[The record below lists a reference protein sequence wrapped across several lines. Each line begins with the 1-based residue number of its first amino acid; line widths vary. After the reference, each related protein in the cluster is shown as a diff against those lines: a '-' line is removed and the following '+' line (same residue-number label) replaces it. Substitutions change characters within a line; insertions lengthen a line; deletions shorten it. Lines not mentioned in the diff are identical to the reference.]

1 MTRFLNI
8 IFIFSVLFI
17 PIISHAQDNI
27 VSGKVIGADDQE
39 GIPGV
44 NILIKGTETGT
55 VTDFNGNYSL
65 EIPSDTSTMVFSFV
79 GYQTKE
85 ISVNNR
91 NTIDVVLRPEVTE
104 LTEIV
109 VTALGIEKDKKAL
122 GYSSQ
127 QVGGED
133 LSEAREA
140 NFINSLSGKVSGVQ
154 ITNSGTGPGGS
165 SKVTIRGMASIQ
177 GANDP
182 LFVVDGIPVDNT
194 SGGGSQFGGID
205 YGSAISNINPDDIAN
220 INVLKGASATALYGS
235 RGQNGVI
242 MITTKKGKNREGI
255 GVTFNSNLTLES
267 PLVYPDF
274 QNRYG
279 RGSDG
284 NLPYF
289 NQGPNIGNL
298 NDNINSSWGEE
309 MNGQTD
315 FLIGDDVYPMENWT
329 GEVTPYLA
337 QPNNYRDFW
346 RTGFSN
352 TNTLT
357 LSGGNEKTTG
367 MASISQLENRGI
379 MPNSKFSRTTIN
391 LRLTNEFGE
400 RLSMD
405 AKVNYIYQEYF
416 NRPNLTLNP
425 DNPVKNLVTM
435 PRNIRLSDLQNYI
448 TDNGRPRVFTN
459 ATSLD
464 QWQNPYWAV
473 NLNTNNDQRDRIMGF
488 IKMNYE
494 FTDWLSAYVRF
505 GTDVYFDERE
515 RRIAPNTI
523 YKINDE
529 YTRYEG
535 RVQETN
541 ADFLIT
547 AQHDISS
554 KLNGVLSIG
563 GNLMHQKREGS
574 NTIALGLDIPYYYNF
589 TNASGLQVIPNFF
602 EKEIQSL
609 YATLDFNYDNYLYVQ
624 LTGRNDW
631 SSVLPPDNWS
641 YFYPSLSTSFVF
653 TDAWNIGID
662 WLSYGKIRASYAF
675 VGNDTNPYQ
684 LDQLYAL
691 NALNHGNQKFAQII
705 SPRPSR
711 ELRNELT
718 RSFEVGGDLSFFF
731 DRIRLDFTYYNAA
744 TSNQLIALD
753 VSRAS
758 GFTQVRINSGLIRN
772 QGIEMMLNTVP
783 VEGDKFSWNLDF
795 NFTRNYN
802 ELIELDKEG
811 RVRVQDLGTFDQFGV
826 QIVAEEGRPFGD
838 IYALRAFS
846 KDPETGQR
854 LINSQGLPIAAQ
866 DPELIGNYL
875 PDFQAGISNSFR
887 YGSFSLSFLVDLQ
900 KGGDIYSYTNATM
913 AALGNS
919 AATLDQRR
927 FWYAGAG
934 GYVAD
939 GILPDGTQNDIEVDP
954 EDYWNTVGG
963 QGGGMFAEAFLYD
976 ASYIKLREARLTYRM
991 SSNLI
996 NRLPFSSATL
1006 SLVGRNL
1013 AILFSNTPGFD
1024 PEATFNTGNAQ
1035 GIEAYAFPSTRSIG
1049 FNLNLQF

>member
-1 MTRFLNI
+1 MKQFLYI
-8 IFIFSVLFI
+8 LSTFSLFLL
-17 PIISHAQDNI
+17 PEISNAQQV
-27 VSGKVIGADDQE
+27 VSGKVVGADDNT

-44 NILIKGTETGT
+44 NILVKGTDTGT
-55 VTDFNGNYSL
+55 VTDFNGNYTL
-65 EIPSDTSTMVFSFV
+65 EIPSDTATLVFSFV
-79 GYQTKE
+79 GYQRKE
-85 ISVNNR
+85 VDVNNR
-91 NTIDVVLRPEVTE
+91 QTIDVVLRPDVTE
-104 LTEIV
+104 LTEVV

-165 SKVTIRGMASIQ
+165 SKVTIRGLASIV
-177 GANDP
+177 GNNSP
-182 LFVVDGIPVDNT
+182 LFVVDGIPIDNAT
-194 SGGGSQFGGID
+194 GGGSQFGGID
-205 YGSAISNINPDDIAN
+205 YGSAISNINPDDIAS

-242 MITTKKGKNREGI
+242 MITTKKGRQREGI
-255 GVTFNSNLTLES
+255 GVTFNSNLTIET
-267 PLVYPDF
+267 PLVLPEF

-279 RGSDG
+279 RGSEG
-284 NLPYF
+284 NYPYF
-289 NQGPNIGNL
+289 KQGPNIGNL
-298 NDNINSSWGEE
+298 NDNINTSWGEE
-309 MNGQTD
+309 MNGQTE
-315 FLIGDDVYPMENWT
+315 FVLGDDVYPMVNWT
-329 GEVTPYLA
+329 GDVTPYSP
-337 QPNNYRDFW
+337 QPDNYRDFW
-346 RTGFSN
+346 RTGLSN
-352 TNTLT
+352 TNTIT
-357 LSGGNEKTTG
+357 LSGGNETTTG
-367 MASISQLENRGI
+367 WASISHLENRSI
-379 MPNSKFSRTTIN
+379 LPNSEFSRTTVN
-391 LRLTNEFGE
+391 LRLTNNFGE

-405 AKVNYIYQEYF
+405 AKVNYIYQDFF
-416 NRPNLTLNP
+416 NRPNLTLSP
-425 DNPVKNLVTM
+425 DNPVKSLVTM

-448 TDNGRPRVFTN
+448 TENGRPRVYTN

-464 QWQNPYWAV
+464 QWQNPYWAI

-488 IKMNYE
+488 VKMNYD
-494 FTDWLSAYVRF
+494 FTDWLSAYIRV

-547 AQHDISS
+547 ANHDI
-554 KLNGVLSIG
+554 NDRIEGVFSFG

-574 NTIALGLDIPYYYNF
+574 NTRALGLDIPYYYNF
-589 TNASGLQVIPNFF
+589 TNATDLAINPFF
-602 EKEIQSL
+602 YEKEIQSL
-609 YATLDFNYDNYLYVQ
+609 YATLDLNYDNYLYVQ

-631 SSVLPPDNWS
+631 SSVLPPDSWS
-641 YFYPSLSTSFVF
+641 YFYPSISSSFVF
-653 TDAWNIGID
+653 TDAWNLGLD

-675 VGNDTNPYQ
+675 VGNDTGPYQ
-684 LDQLYAL
+684 LDQLYVL
-691 NALNHGNQKFAQII
+691 NALSHGNQKFGQII
-705 SPRPSR
+705 STRPNR
-711 ELRNELT
+711 DLKNELT
-718 RSFEVGGDLSFFF
+718 RSFEIGADLSFFF
-731 DRIRLDFTYYNAA
+731 DRIRFDFTYYNAG
-744 TSNQLIALD
+744 TSDQLIPLQ

-758 GFTQVRINSGLIRN
+758 GYTNAWINSGLIRN
-772 QGIEMMLNTVP
+772 QGVELMLNTVP
-783 VEGDKFSWNLDF
+783 IEQDNFSWNLDL

-802 ELIELDKEG
+802 EIIELDQEG
-811 RVRVQDLGTFDQFGV
+811 RVRVQNLGTFDQFGV

-838 IYALRAFS
+838 IYAIRAFE

-854 LINSQGLPIAAQ
+854 LINNDGLPIAAEE
-866 DPELIGNYL
+866 PELIGNYL
-875 PDFQAGISNSFR
+875 PDFQAGITNQFR
-887 YGSFSLSFLVDLQ
+887 YGSFGLSFLIDMQ
-900 KGGDIYSYTNATM
+900 KGGDIYSYTNASM
-913 AALGNS
+913 AALGTS
-919 AATLDQRR
+919 EVTLDRRR

-954 EDYWNTVGG
+954 EDYWTTVGG

-976 ASYIKLREARLTYRM
+976 ASYVKLREARLTYRM
-991 SSNLI
+991 PSNLL
-996 NRLPFSSATL
+996 NRLPFTSATV

-1035 GIEAYAFPSTRSIG
+1035 GIEAYAFPSTRSMG
-1049 FNLNLQF
+1049 VNLNLQF

>member
-1 MTRFLNI
+1 MNRFLNI
-8 IFIFSVLFI
+8 ILFLAVFL
-17 PIISHAQDNI
+17 ISHLSSAQEI
-27 VSGKVIGADDQE
+27 SVSGKVVGADDNE

-55 VTDFNGNYSL
+55 VTDFNGNYNIN
-65 EIPSDTSTMVFSFV
+65 IPSDTATMIFSFV
-79 GYQTKE
+79 GYQTKT
-85 ISVNNR
+85 IAVNNR
-91 NTIDVVLRPEVTE
+91 STIDVALRPDVTE

-165 SKVTIRGMASIQ
+165 SKVSIRGLASIA
-177 GANDP
+177 GNNSP
-182 LFVVDGIPVDNT
+182 LFVVDGIPVDNAT
-194 SGGGSQFGGID
+194 GGGSQFGGID
-205 YGSAISNINPDDIAN
+205 YGSAISNINPDDIAS

-242 MITTKKGKNREGI
+242 MITTKKGRQREGI
-255 GVTFNSNLTLES
+255 GVTFNSNLTMET

-274 QNRYG
+274 QNSYG
-279 RGSDG
+279 RGS
-284 NLPYF
+284 NNNFPYF

-298 NDNINSSWGEE
+298 NDNINSSWGEQME
-309 MNGQTD
+309 GQTQ
-315 FLIGDDVYPMENWT
+315 FMIGDDVYPMENWT
-329 GEVTPYLA
+329 GEVTPYAA
-337 QPNNYRDFW
+337 QPDNYRDFW
-346 RTGFSN
+346 RTGLSN
-352 TNTLT
+352 TNTIT
-357 LSGGNEKTTG
+357 MSGGNETTTG
-367 MASISQLENRGI
+367 WASISHLENQSI
-379 MPNSKFSRTTIN
+379 MPNSEFSRTTIN
-391 LRLTNEFGE
+391 LRLTNKFGE
-400 RLSMD
+400 KLSMD
-405 AKVNYIYQEYF
+405 AKVNYIYQDFF

-425 DNPVKNLVTM
+425 DNPVKSLVTM

-448 TDNGRPRVFTN
+448 TNNGRPRVFTN

-473 NLNTNNDQRDRIMGF
+473 NLNTNNDKRDRVLGF
-488 IKMNYE
+488 IKMNYD
-494 FTDWLSAYVRF
+494 FTDWLSAYVRV
-505 GTDVYFDERE
+505 GTDLYFDERE

-529 YTRYEG
+529 YSRYEG

-541 ADFLIT
+541 VDFLIT
-547 AQHDISS
+547 AQRDISS
-554 KLNGVLSIG
+554 KLDGVLAVG
-563 GNLMHQKREGS
+563 GNLMHQNSENS
-574 NTIALGLDIPYYYNF
+574 TNTALGLDIPYYYNF
-589 TNASGLQVIPNFF
+589 TNASGIQVIPGFR

-609 YATLDFNYDNYLYVQ
+609 YATLDLNYDNYLYVQ

-631 SSVLPPDNWS
+631 SSTLPPESWS
-641 YFYPSLSTSFVF
+641 YFYPSVSTSFVF
-653 TDAWNIGID
+653 TDAWDLGID

-684 LDQLYAL
+684 LDQLYAI
-691 NALNHGNQKFAQII
+691 NALTHDNQKFAQII

-711 ELRNELT
+711 VLRNELT
-718 RSFEVGGDLSFFF
+718 QSFEVGGDLSFFL
-731 DRIRLDFTYYNAA
+731 DRIRLDFTYYNAG

-758 GFTQVRINSGLIRN
+758 GFEKVNINSGLIRN
-772 QGIEMMLNTVP
+772 QGVELMLNTVP
-783 VEGDKFSWNLDF
+783 IESEKFSWNIDL

-802 ELIELDKEG
+802 EMVELDPEVK
-811 RVRVQDLGTFDQFGV
+811 VQDLGTFDQFGV

-838 IYALRAFS
+838 IYALKAFS
-846 KDPETGQR
+846 KDPESGQR
-854 LINSQGLPIAAQ
+854 LINSQGLPIVAE

-875 PDFQAGISNSFR
+875 PDFQAGISNTLR
-887 YGSFSLSFLVDLQ
+887 YGSFNLSFLVDLQ

-919 AATLDQRR
+919 AATLEKRR

-954 EDYWNTVGG
+954 EEYWRNVGG

-991 SSNLI
+991 PSNLI
-996 NRLPFSSATL
+996 NKLPFTSATL

-1013 AILFSNTPGFD
+1013 AILLSNTPGFD

-1035 GIEAYAFPSTRSIG
+1035 GIEAYAFPSTRSLG